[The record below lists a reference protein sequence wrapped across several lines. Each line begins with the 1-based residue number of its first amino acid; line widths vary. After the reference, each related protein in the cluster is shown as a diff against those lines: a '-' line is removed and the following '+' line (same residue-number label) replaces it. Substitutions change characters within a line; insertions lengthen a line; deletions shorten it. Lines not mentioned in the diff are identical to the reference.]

1 MFSLTISV
9 LGDED
14 DGLLYRCAG
23 SKADRMLFR
32 FGGKAFFAVV
42 GVFIKSALTAEQ
54 CVSTKG
60 QKRMKKKILRTA
72 SFALATA
79 LSLSVC
85 VSAFVSDGT
94 NNNVTTSVLP
104 DSADNA
110 VLNWATKVGKS
121 WNDGPSPV
129 AIVGDDI
136 VYTSGDKLMRMNKE
150 TGVVDS
156 VVGQRAGTNS
166 YAIQPVT
173 YADGMIF
180 SAFNGGIQAFDA
192 DTLESLWV
200 YKDSVGGQS
209 VSPIY
214 YNDGCIYTGFC
225 NDGSGKNDQ
234 YVCIDVKDEDPDTTD
249 EEKSPKWTFTN
260 KSGFYWAGAYATD
273 DFVVLGMENAKAN
286 TTDPARI
293 VTLDKNSGSVIDTE
307 YTVGGGVRSTI
318 SYDKDTDAYYFTSNG
333 GYFYKATID
342 DDGKFTKLDSIALGG
357 ASTSTPTVLNGRAYV
372 GVNGSGWGNYKGSAI
387 AVIDLDSFEIAYKA
401 ETKGYPQTS
410 GLGVVNKDG
419 YNYVYFTENAAAGA
433 IRYVK
438 DKKGVTEVLD
448 AQIVNGKKTAPSLFT
463 PTGAQAQ
470 FAIADL
476 VADENGTIYFKND
489 SGYIMAVGSEV
500 EKLVTE
506 NAKTVCK
513 EGEKYPADGIKVYAV
528 LKNGVKKDVTKDVT
542 IDDSKLEKDDD
553 FVTVTYKYGMYRD
566 KTVSG
571 GANKT
576 GVAVKPVETTI
587 DIAVL
592 SAEDYDKVTAVEKT
606 IAGLGEITLDSENDV
621 KAARADYDA
630 LGGLTK
636 YVENYDVLKAA
647 EEKLEKL
654 KAPSSSEVSES
665 EVTSSVSSSEASSET
680 GSSESSVTS
689 SDAAVSSTSSAE
701 TSSVAGSTSSA
712 ADTSSAASS
721 SSKAANNA
729 GAANP
734 NTGATAGVC
743 VAGLALLISG
753 ALTVSRKRK

>member
-1 MFSLTISV
+1 
-9 LGDED
+9 
-14 DGLLYRCAG
+14 
-23 SKADRMLFR
+23 MLSR
-32 FGGKAFFAVV
+32 KDKV
-42 GVFIKSALTAEQ
+42 
-54 CVSTKG
+54 
-60 QKRMKKKILRTA
+60 RMKKKLAGTV
-72 SFALATA
+72 SFALAAA
-79 LSLSVC
+79 LSLGVC

-94 NNNVTTSVLP
+94 NNNVTTSNLP

-110 VLNWATKVGKS
+110 VLNWATRICDPNDPDDLNAWMKS
-121 WNDGPSPV
+121 PSPV
-129 AIVGDDI
+129 TLVGDDI
-136 VYTSGDKLMRMNKE
+136 VFVSGDKLMRMNKE
-150 TGVVDS
+150 TGVIDS
-156 VVGQRAGTNS
+156 VVGQRAGTNG

-180 SAFNGGIQAFDA
+180 SGFDGGVQAFDA

-200 YKDSVGGQS
+200 YKDELGGQG
-209 VSPIY
+209 VCPVY
-214 YNDGCIYTGFC
+214 YNDGCIYTGFWSI
-225 NDGSGKNDQ
+225 NYNETDTAN
-234 YVCIDVKDEDPDTTD
+234 YVCIDVKDEDPTKTD
-249 EEKSPKWTFTN
+249 EAKSAKWTYAN
-260 KSGFYWAGAYATD
+260 EGGFYWTGAYATD
-273 DFVVLGMENAKAN
+273 KFIVVGSDNG
-286 TTDPARI
+286 TDDNSPSKVR
-293 VTLDKNSGSVIDTE
+293 TFDKETGKVIDSKE
-307 YTVGGGVRSTI
+307 AVGDIRSSV
-318 SYDKDTDAYYFTSNG
+318 SYDKDTDAYYFTTKG
-333 GYFYKATID
+333 GYLYKAEINA
-342 DDGKFTKLDSIALGG
+342 DGKFTKLDSIALGG
-357 ASTSTPTVLNGRAYV
+357 ASTSTPTILNGRAYV
-372 GVNGSGWGNYKGSAI
+372 GYGAFGQNSGI

-401 ETKGYPQTS
+401 KTKGYPQTS

-419 YNYVYFTENAAAGA
+419 YNYVYFTENASAGA

-438 DKKGVTEVLD
+438 DKKGVTKVLD
-448 AQIVNGKKTAPSLFT
+448 PQIEGSTEYAPSLFT

-470 FAIADL
+470 CAVADL

-500 EKLVTE
+500 GKLVTE

-513 EGEKYPADGIKVYAV
+513 EGEAYDASDLKVYAV

-630 LGGLTK
+630 LGDLKK

-721 SSKAANNA
+721 SSKAANNESS
-729 GAANP
+729 ANP
-734 NTGATAGVC
+734 KTGTVAGVC
-743 VAGLALLISG
+743 VAGLALLAGG
-753 ALTVSRKRK
+753 ALTVSKKRK

>member
-129 AIVGDDI
+129 AIVGDNI

-180 SAFNGGIQAFDA
+180 SGFDGGVQAFDA
-192 DTLESLWV
+192 KTLESLWV
-200 YKDSVGGQS
+200 YKDSVGGQAI
-209 VSPIY
+209 SPIY
-214 YNDGCIYTGFC
+214 YNDGYIYTGFWS
-225 NDGSGKNDQ
+225 SGWSETDSGNF
-234 YVCIDVKDEDPDTTD
+234 VCIDVKDEDPTKTD
-249 EEKSPKWTFTN
+249 EAKSAKWTYTN
-260 KSGFYWAGAYATD
+260 VGGFYWTGAYATD
-273 DFVVLGMENAKAN
+273 KFIVVGSDNG
-286 TTDPARI
+286 TDDNSPSKVR
-293 VTLDKNSGSVIDTE
+293 TFDKETGKVIDSKE
-307 YTVGGGVRSTI
+307 AVGDIRSSV
-318 SYDKDTDAYYFTSNG
+318 SYDKDTDAYYFTTKG
-333 GYFYKATID
+333 GYLYKAEINA
-342 DDGKFTKLDSIALGG
+342 DGKFTKLDSIALGG

-419 YNYVYFTENAAAGA
+419 YNYVYFTENASAGA

-470 FAIADL
+470 YAIADL

-513 EGEKYPADGIKVYAV
+513 EGEAYDASDLKVYAV
-528 LKNGVKKDVTKDVT
+528 LKNGVKKDVTDYVT
-542 IDDSKLEKDDD
+542 IDDTALTADDD

-566 KTVSG
+566 KTKE
-571 GANKT
+571 GAANTT
-576 GVAVKPVETTI
+576 GVAVSPVETTI
-587 DIAVL
+587 NVTVL
-592 SAEDYDKVTAVEKT
+592 AAEDYDSVKAVEKL
-606 IAGLGEITLDSENDV
+606 ISDLGEITLDSENDI
-621 KAARADYDA
+621 KAARVAYDA
-630 LGGLTK
+630 LGDLKEYVGNVDALT
-636 YVENYDVLKAA
+636 AA
-647 EEKLEKL
+647 EKKLEEL
-654 KAPSSSEVSES
+654 KTPSSSSEA
-665 EVTSSVSSSEASSET
+665 ESSVSSSDV
-680 GSSESSVTS
+680 SSEST
-689 SDAAVSSTSSAE
+689 VSSANSEDTSSA
-701 TSSVAGSTSSA
+701 TSSA
-712 ADTSSAASS
+712 AESVSSADTSKASDS
-721 SSKAANNA
+721 SSKTANNA

-734 NTGATAGVC
+734 NTGATASVC

>member
-1 MFSLTISV
+1 M
-9 LGDED
+9 GDED

-180 SAFNGGIQAFDA
+180 SGFDGGVQAFDA
-192 DTLESLWV
+192 KTLESLWV
-200 YKDSVGGQS
+200 YKDSVGGQAI
-209 VSPIY
+209 SPIY
-214 YNDGCIYTGFC
+214 YNDGYIYTGFWS
-225 NDGSGKNDQ
+225 SGWSETDSGNF
-234 YVCIDVKDEDPDTTD
+234 VCIDVKDEDPTKTD
-249 EEKSPKWTFTN
+249 EAKSAKWTYTN
-260 KSGFYWAGAYATD
+260 VGGFYWTGAYATD
-273 DFVVLGMENAKAN
+273 KFIVVGSDNG
-286 TTDPARI
+286 TDDNSPSKVR
-293 VTLDKNSGSVIDTE
+293 TFDKETGKVIDSKE
-307 YTVGGGVRSTI
+307 AVGDIRSSV
-318 SYDKDTDAYYFTSNG
+318 SYDKDTDAYYFTTKG
-333 GYFYKATID
+333 GYLYKAEINA
-342 DDGKFTKLDSIALGG
+342 DGKFTKLDSIALGG

-419 YNYVYFTENAAAGA
+419 YNYVYFTENASAGA

-470 FAIADL
+470 YAIADL

-513 EGEKYPADGIKVYAV
+513 EGEAYDASDLKVYAV
-528 LKNGVKKDVTKDVT
+528 LKNGVKKDVTDYVT
-542 IDDSKLEKDDD
+542 IDDTALTADDD

-566 KTVSG
+566 KTKE
-571 GANKT
+571 GAANTT
-576 GVAVKPVETTI
+576 GVAVSPVETTI
-587 DIAVL
+587 NVTVL
-592 SAEDYDKVTAVEKT
+592 AAEDYDSVKAVEKL
-606 IAGLGEITLDSENDV
+606 ISDLGEITLDSENDI
-621 KAARADYDA
+621 KAARVAYDA
-630 LGGLTK
+630 LGDLKEYVGNVDALT
-636 YVENYDVLKAA
+636 AA
-647 EEKLEKL
+647 EEKLEEL
-654 KAPSSSEVSES
+654 KTPSSSSEA
-665 EVTSSVSSSEASSET
+665 ESSVSSSDV
-680 GSSESSVTS
+680 SSEST
-689 SDAAVSSTSSAE
+689 VSSANSEDTSSA
-701 TSSVAGSTSSA
+701 TSSA
-712 ADTSSAASS
+712 AESVSSADTSKAADS
-721 SSKAANNA
+721 SSKTANNA

>member
-180 SAFNGGIQAFDA
+180 SGFDGGVQAFDA
-192 DTLESLWV
+192 KTLESLWV
-200 YKDSVGGQS
+200 YKDSVGGQAI
-209 VSPIY
+209 SPIY
-214 YNDGCIYTGFC
+214 YNDGYIYTGFWS
-225 NDGSGKNDQ
+225 SGWSETDSGNF
-234 YVCIDVKDEDPDTTD
+234 VCIDVKDEDPTKTD
-249 EEKSPKWTFTN
+249 EAKSAKWTYTN
-260 KSGFYWAGAYATD
+260 VGGFYWTGAYATD
-273 DFVVLGMENAKAN
+273 KFIVVGSDNG
-286 TTDPARI
+286 TDDNSPSKVR
-293 VTLDKNSGSVIDTE
+293 TFDKETGKVIDSKE
-307 YTVGGGVRSTI
+307 AVGDIRSSV
-318 SYDKDTDAYYFTSNG
+318 SYDKDTDAYYFTTKG
-333 GYFYKATID
+333 GYLYKAEINA
-342 DDGKFTKLDSIALGG
+342 DGKFTKLDSIALGG

-372 GVNGSGWGNYKGSAI
+372 GVNGSGWGDYKGSAI

-410 GLGVVNKDG
+410 GLGVVNENG
-419 YNYVYFTENAAAGA
+419 YNYVYFSENASAGA

-470 FAIADL
+470 YAIADL

-513 EGEKYPADGIKVYAV
+513 EGEAYDASDLKVYAV
-528 LKNGVKKDVTKDVT
+528 LKNGVKKDVTDYVT
-542 IDDSKLEKDDD
+542 IDDTALTADDD

-566 KTVSG
+566 KTNE
-571 GANKT
+571 GAANTT
-576 GVAVKPVETTI
+576 GVAVSPVEATI
-587 DIAVL
+587 DVTVL
-592 SAEDYDKVTAVEKT
+592 AAEDYDSVKAVEKL
-606 IAGLGEITLDSENDV
+606 ISDLGEITLDSENDI
-621 KAARADYDA
+621 KAARVAYDA
-630 LGGLTK
+630 LGDLKEYVGNVDALT
-636 YVENYDVLKAA
+636 AA
-647 EEKLEKL
+647 EKKLEEL
-654 KAPSSSEVSES
+654 KTPSSSSEA
-665 EVTSSVSSSEASSET
+665 ESSVSSSDV
-680 GSSESSVTS
+680 SSEST
-689 SDAAVSSTSSAE
+689 VSSANSEDTSSA
-701 TSSVAGSTSSA
+701 TSSA
-712 ADTSSAASS
+712 AESVSSADTSKAADS
-721 SSKAANNA
+721 SSKTANNA

>member
-180 SAFNGGIQAFDA
+180 SGFDGGVQAFDA
-192 DTLESLWV
+192 KTLESLWV
-200 YKDSVGGQS
+200 YKDSVGGQAI
-209 VSPIY
+209 SPIY
-214 YNDGCIYTGFC
+214 YNDGYIYTGFWS
-225 NDGSGKNDQ
+225 SGWSETDSGNF
-234 YVCIDVKDEDPDTTD
+234 VCIDVKDEDPTKTD
-249 EEKSPKWTFTN
+249 EAKSAKWTYTN
-260 KSGFYWAGAYATD
+260 VGGFYWTGAYATD
-273 DFVVLGMENAKAN
+273 KFIVVGSDNG
-286 TTDPARI
+286 TDDNSPSKVR
-293 VTLDKNSGSVIDTE
+293 TFDKETGKVIDSKE
-307 YTVGGGVRSTI
+307 AVGDIRSSV
-318 SYDKDTDAYYFTSNG
+318 SYDKDTDAYYFTTKG
-333 GYFYKATID
+333 GYLYKAEINA
-342 DDGKFTKLDSIALGG
+342 DGKFTKLDSIALGG

-410 GLGVVNKDG
+410 GLGVVNENG
-419 YNYVYFTENAAAGA
+419 YNYVYFSENASAGA

-470 FAIADL
+470 YAIADL
-476 VADENGTIYFKND
+476 AADENGTIYFKND

-513 EGEKYPADGIKVYAV
+513 EGEAYDASDLKVYAV
-528 LKNGVKKDVTKDVT
+528 LKNGVKKDVTDYVT
-542 IDDSKLEKDDD
+542 IDDTALTADDD

-566 KTVSG
+566 KTNE
-571 GANKT
+571 GAANTT
-576 GVAVKPVETTI
+576 GVAVSPVEATI
-587 DIAVL
+587 DVTVL
-592 SAEDYDKVTAVEKT
+592 AAEDYDSVKAVEKL
-606 IAGLGEITLDSENDV
+606 ISDLGEITLDSENDI
-621 KAARADYDA
+621 KAARVAYDA
-630 LGGLTK
+630 LGDLKEYVGNVDALT
-636 YVENYDVLKAA
+636 AA
-647 EEKLEKL
+647 EKKLEEL
-654 KAPSSSEVSES
+654 KTPSSSSEA
-665 EVTSSVSSSEASSET
+665 ESSVSSSDV
-680 GSSESSVTS
+680 SSEST
-689 SDAAVSSTSSAE
+689 VSSANSEDTSSA
-701 TSSVAGSTSSA
+701 TSSA
-712 ADTSSAASS
+712 AESVSSADTSKAADS
-721 SSKAANNA
+721 SSKTANNA

>member
-1 MFSLTISV
+1 M
-9 LGDED
+9 GDED

-180 SAFNGGIQAFDA
+180 SGFDGGVQAFDA
-192 DTLESLWV
+192 KTLESLWV
-200 YKDSVGGQS
+200 YKDSVGGQAI
-209 VSPIY
+209 SPIY
-214 YNDGCIYTGFC
+214 YNDGYIYTGFWS
-225 NDGSGKNDQ
+225 SGWSETDSGNF
-234 YVCIDVKDEDPDTTD
+234 VCIDVKDEDPTKTD
-249 EEKSPKWTFTN
+249 EAKSAKWTYTN
-260 KSGFYWAGAYATD
+260 VGGFYWTGAYATD
-273 DFVVLGMENAKAN
+273 KFIVVGSDNG
-286 TTDPARI
+286 TDDNSPSKVR
-293 VTLDKNSGSVIDTE
+293 TFDKETGKVIDSKE
-307 YTVGGGVRSTI
+307 AVGDIRSSV
-318 SYDKDTDAYYFTSNG
+318 SYDKDTDAYYFTTKG
-333 GYFYKATID
+333 GYLYKAEINA
-342 DDGKFTKLDSIALGG
+342 DGKFTKLDSIALGG

-419 YNYVYFTENAAAGA
+419 YNYVYFTENASAGA

-463 PTGAQAQ
+463 TTGAQAQ

>member
-129 AIVGDDI
+129 AIVGNDI

-180 SAFNGGIQAFDA
+180 SGFDGGVQAFDA
-192 DTLESLWV
+192 KTLESLWV
-200 YKDSVGGQS
+200 YKDSVGGQAI
-209 VSPIY
+209 SPIY
-214 YNDGCIYTGFC
+214 YNDGYIYTGFWS
-225 NDGSGKNDQ
+225 SGWSETDSGNF
-234 YVCIDVKDEDPDTTD
+234 VCIDVKDEDPTKTD
-249 EEKSPKWTFTN
+249 EAKSAKWTYTN
-260 KSGFYWAGAYATD
+260 VGGFYWTGAYATD
-273 DFVVLGMENAKAN
+273 KFIVVGSDNG
-286 TTDPARI
+286 TDDNSPSKVR
-293 VTLDKNSGSVIDTE
+293 TFDKETGKVIDSKE
-307 YTVGGGVRSTI
+307 AVGDIRSSV
-318 SYDKDTDAYYFTSNG
+318 SYDKDTDAYYFTTKG
-333 GYFYKATID
+333 GYLYKAEINA
-342 DDGKFTKLDSIALGG
+342 DGKFTKLDSIALGG

-372 GVNGSGWGNYKGSAI
+372 GVNGSGWGDYKGSVI

-410 GLGVVNKDG
+410 GLGVVNENG
-419 YNYVYFTENAAAGA
+419 YNYVYFTENASAGA

-470 FAIADL
+470 YAIADL

-513 EGEKYPADGIKVYAV
+513 EGEAYDASDLKVYAV
-528 LKNGVKKDVTKDVT
+528 LKNGVKKDVTDYVT
-542 IDDSKLEKDDD
+542 IDDTALTADDD

-566 KTVSG
+566 KTKE
-571 GANKT
+571 GAANTT
-576 GVAVKPVETTI
+576 GVAVSPVETTI
-587 DIAVL
+587 NVTVL
-592 SAEDYDKVTAVEKT
+592 AAEDYDSVKAVEKL
-606 IAGLGEITLDSENDV
+606 ISDLGEITLDSENDI
-621 KAARADYDA
+621 KAARVAYDA
-630 LGGLTK
+630 LGDLKEYVGNVDALT
-636 YVENYDVLKAA
+636 AA
-647 EEKLEKL
+647 EEKLEEL
-654 KAPSSSEVSES
+654 KTPSSSSEA
-665 EVTSSVSSSEASSET
+665 ESSVSSSDV
-680 GSSESSVTS
+680 SSEST
-689 SDAAVSSTSSAE
+689 VSSANSEDTSSA
-701 TSSVAGSTSSA
+701 TSSA
-712 ADTSSAASS
+712 AESVISADTSKAADS
-721 SSKAANNA
+721 SSKTANNA

>member
-1 MFSLTISV
+1 
-9 LGDED
+9 
-14 DGLLYRCAG
+14 
-23 SKADRMLFR
+23 
-32 FGGKAFFAVV
+32 
-42 GVFIKSALTAEQ
+42 
-54 CVSTKG
+54 
-60 QKRMKKKILRTA
+60 MKKKLAGTV
-72 SFALATA
+72 SLALAAA
-79 LSLSVC
+79 LSLGVC

-110 VLNWATKVGKS
+110 VLNWATRICDPTNPKEWQNS
-121 WNDGPSPV
+121 PSPV
-129 AIVGDDI
+129 TLIGDDI
-136 VYTSGDKLMRMNKE
+136 VFVSGDKLMRMNKE
-150 TGVVDS
+150 TGVIDS

-173 YADGMIF
+173 YVDGMIF
-180 SAFNGGIQAFDA
+180 SGFDGGVQAFDA
-192 DTLESLWV
+192 KTLESLWV
-200 YKDSVGGQS
+200 YKDELGGQGICP
-209 VSPIY
+209 VY
-214 YNDGCIYTGFC
+214 YNDGCIYTGFWSSETGTA
-225 NDGSGKNDQ
+225 N
-234 YVCIDVKDEDPDTTD
+234 YVCIDVKDEDTTKTD
-249 EEKSPKWTFTN
+249 EAKSAKWVYAN
-260 KSGFYWAGAYATD
+260 KGGFYWTGAYSTD
-273 DFVVLGMENAKAN
+273 KFIVVGSDNGTKDNSPSKILTLNKENGEEIDSGEAVG
-286 TTDPARI
+286 DIR
-293 VTLDKNSGSVIDTE
+293 NSV
-307 YTVGGGVRSTI
+307 
-318 SYDKDTDAYYFTSNG
+318 SYDKDTDAYYFTSKG
-333 GYFYKATID
+333 GYFYKAKID
-342 DDGKFTKLDSIALGG
+342 DNGKFTKLESIALSG
-357 ASTSTPTVLNGRAYV
+357 ASTSTPTILNGRAYV
-372 GVNGSGWGNYKGSAI
+372 GFGHYRTGYGI
-387 AVIDLDSFEIAYKA
+387 AVIDLDSFEIAYTAK
-401 ETKGYPQTS
+401 TKGYPQTS

-419 YNYVYFTENAAAGA
+419 YNYVYFTENASAGA

-438 DKKGVTEVLD
+438 DKKGVTEILD

-470 FAIADL
+470 YAVADL
-476 VADENGTIYFKND
+476 VADEDGTIFFKND
-489 SGYIMAVGSEV
+489 SGYIMAIGSEV
-500 EKLVTE
+500 EKLVVE

-513 EGEKYPADGIKVYAV
+513 EGEKYPADGMKVYAV

-553 FVTVTYKYGMYRD
+553 FVTVTYKYGLYRD

-576 GVAVKPVETTI
+576 GVAVDPVETTI

-621 KAARADYDA
+621 KAASADYDA
-630 LGGLTK
+630 LGDLKK

-712 ADTSSAASS
+712 TDTSSAASS

-729 GAANP
+729 SSANP
-734 NTGATAGVC
+734 KTGAVAGVC
-743 VAGLALLISG
+743 VAGLALLAGG
-753 ALTVSRKRK
+753 ALTVSKKRK

>member
-1 MFSLTISV
+1 
-9 LGDED
+9 
-14 DGLLYRCAG
+14 
-23 SKADRMLFR
+23 
-32 FGGKAFFAVV
+32 
-42 GVFIKSALTAEQ
+42 
-54 CVSTKG
+54 
-60 QKRMKKKILRTA
+60 MKKKLAGTV
-72 SFALATA
+72 SLALAAA
-79 LSLSVC
+79 LSLGVC

-110 VLNWATKVGKS
+110 VLNWATRICDPTEWQNS
-121 WNDGPSPV
+121 PSPV
-129 AIVGDDI
+129 TLIGDDI
-136 VYTSGDKLMRMNKE
+136 VFVSGNKLMRMNKE
-150 TGVVDS
+150 TGVIDS

-180 SAFNGGIQAFDA
+180 SGFDGGVQAFDA
-192 DTLESLWV
+192 KTLESLWV
-200 YKDSVGGQS
+200 YKDSAGGQAI
-209 VSPIY
+209 SPIY
-214 YNDGCIYTGFC
+214 YNDGCIYTGFWS
-225 NDGSGKNDQ
+225 SGWSETDPAN
-234 YVCIDVKDEDPDTTD
+234 YVCIDVKDEDPTKTD
-249 EEKSPKWTFTN
+249 EAKAAKWTYTN
-260 KSGFYWAGAYATD
+260 VGGFYWAGAYATD
-273 DFVVLGMENAKAN
+273 KFIVVGSDNG
-286 TTDPARI
+286 TDDNSPSKVR
-293 VTLDKNSGSVIDTE
+293 TFDKETGKVIDSKE
-307 YTVGGGVRSTI
+307 AVGDIRNSV
-318 SYDKDTDAYYFTSNG
+318 SYDKDTDAYYFTSKG
-333 GYFYKATID
+333 GYFYRAKID
-342 DDGKFTKLDSIALGG
+342 DNGKFTKLESIALSG
-357 ASTSTPTVLNGRAYV
+357 ASTSTPTILNGRAYV
-372 GVNGSGWGNYKGSAI
+372 GFGHYRTGYGI
-387 AVIDLDSFEIAYKA
+387 AVIDLDSFEIAYTAK
-401 ETKGYPQTS
+401 TKGYPQTS

-419 YNYVYFTENAAAGA
+419 YNYVYFTENAKNGA
-433 IRYVK
+433 IRFVK
-438 DKKGVTEVLD
+438 DKKGVTKVLD
-448 AQIVNGKKTAPSLFT
+448 PQIEGSTEYAPSLFT
-463 PTGAQAQ
+463 PTGEQAQ
-470 FAIADL
+470 CAVADLIADE
-476 VADENGTIYFKND
+476 DGTIFMKND
-489 SGYIMAVGSEV
+489 SNNIMAIGSEV
-500 EKLVTE
+500 EKLVVE

-513 EGEKYPADGIKVYAV
+513 EGEKYPADGMKVYAV

-553 FVTVTYKYGMYRD
+553 FVTVTYKYGLYRD

-576 GVAVKPVETTI
+576 GVAVDPVETTI

-621 KAARADYDA
+621 KAARAAHDA
-630 LGGLTK
+630 LGDLKK

-729 GAANP
+729 SSANP
-734 NTGATAGVC
+734 KTGAVAGVC
-743 VAGLALLISG
+743 VAGLALLAGG
-753 ALTVSRKRK
+753 ALTVSKKRK

>member
-180 SAFNGGIQAFDA
+180 SGFDGGVQAFDA
-192 DTLESLWV
+192 KTLESLWV
-200 YKDSVGGQS
+200 YKDSVGGQAI
-209 VSPIY
+209 SPIY
-214 YNDGCIYTGFC
+214 YNDGYIYTGFWS
-225 NDGSGKNDQ
+225 SGWSETDSGNF
-234 YVCIDVKDEDPDTTD
+234 VCIDVKDEDPTKTD
-249 EEKSPKWTFTN
+249 EAKSAKWTYTN
-260 KSGFYWAGAYATD
+260 VGGFYWTGAYATD
-273 DFVVLGMENAKAN
+273 KFIVVGSDNG
-286 TTDPARI
+286 TDDNSPSKVR
-293 VTLDKNSGSVIDTE
+293 TFDKETGKVIDSKE
-307 YTVGGGVRSTI
+307 AVGDIRSSV
-318 SYDKDTDAYYFTSNG
+318 SYDKDTDAYYFTTKG
-333 GYFYKATID
+333 GYLYKAEINA
-342 DDGKFTKLDSIALGG
+342 DGKFTKLDSIALGG

-372 GVNGSGWGNYKGSAI
+372 GVNGSGWGDYKGSVI

-410 GLGVVNKDG
+410 GLGVVNENG
-419 YNYVYFTENAAAGA
+419 YNYVYFSENASAGA

-470 FAIADL
+470 YAIADL

-513 EGEKYPADGIKVYAV
+513 EGEAYDASDLKVYAV
-528 LKNGVKKDVTKDVT
+528 LKNGAKKDVTDYVT
-542 IDDSKLEKDDD
+542 IDDTALTADDD

-566 KTVSG
+566 KTKE
-571 GANKT
+571 GAANTT
-576 GVAVKPVETTI
+576 GVAVSPVETTI
-587 DIAVL
+587 DVTVL
-592 SAEDYDKVTAVEKT
+592 AAEDYDSVKAVEKL
-606 IAGLGEITLDSENDV
+606 ISDLGEITLDSENDI
-621 KAARADYDA
+621 KAARAAYDA
-630 LGGLTK
+630 LGDLKEYVGNVDALT
-636 YVENYDVLKAA
+636 AA
-647 EEKLEKL
+647 EKKLEEL
-654 KAPSSSEVSES
+654 KTPSSSSEA
-665 EVTSSVSSSEASSET
+665 ENSVSSSDV
-680 GSSESSVTS
+680 SSEST
-689 SDAAVSSTSSAE
+689 VSSANSEDTSSA
-701 TSSVAGSTSSA
+701 TSSA
-712 ADTSSAASS
+712 AESVSSADTSKAADS
-721 SSKAANNA
+721 SSKTANNA

>member
-1 MFSLTISV
+1 
-9 LGDED
+9 
-14 DGLLYRCAG
+14 
-23 SKADRMLFR
+23 MLSR
-32 FGGKAFFAVV
+32 KDKV
-42 GVFIKSALTAEQ
+42 
-54 CVSTKG
+54 
-60 QKRMKKKILRTA
+60 RMKKKLAGTV
-72 SFALATA
+72 SFALAAA
-79 LSLSVC
+79 LSLGVC

-94 NNNVTTSVLP
+94 NNNVTTSNLP

-150 TGVVDS
+150 TGVIDS

-180 SAFNGGIQAFDA
+180 SGFDGGVQAFDA

-200 YKDSVGGQS
+200 YKDELGGQGICP
-209 VSPIY
+209 VY
-214 YNDGCIYTGFC
+214 YNDGCIYTGFWSSETGTA
-225 NDGSGKNDQ
+225 N
-234 YVCIDVKDEDPDTTD
+234 YVCMDVKDEDTTKTD
-249 EEKSPKWTFTN
+249 ETKSAKWTYTN
-260 KSGFYWAGAYATD
+260 VGGFYGAGAYATD
-273 DFVVLGMENAKAN
+273 KFIVVGSDNGTKDN
-286 TTDPARI
+286 SPSKVRTF
-293 VTLDKNSGSVIDTE
+293 DKETGKVIDSKE
-307 YTVGGGVRSTI
+307 AVGDIRSSV
-318 SYDKDTDAYYFTSNG
+318 SYDKDTDAYYFTTKG
-333 GYFYKATID
+333 GYLYKAEINA
-342 DDGKFTKLDSIALGG
+342 DGKFTKLDSIALGG
-357 ASTSTPTVLNGRAYV
+357 ASTSTPTILNGRAYV
-372 GVNGSGWGNYKGSAI
+372 GYGAFNQNSGI
-387 AVIDLDSFEIAYKA
+387 AVIDLDSFEIAYTAK
-401 ETKGYPQTS
+401 TKGYPQTS

-419 YNYVYFTENAAAGA
+419 YNYVYFSENAENGA
-433 IRYVK
+433 IRFVK
-438 DKKGVTEVLD
+438 DKKGVTKVLD
-448 AQIVNGKKTAPSLFT
+448 PQIEGSTEYAPSLFT

-470 FAIADL
+470 YAVADL

-500 EKLVTE
+500 EKLVVE

-576 GVAVKPVETTI
+576 GVAVDPVETTI

-630 LGGLTK
+630 LGDLKK

-712 ADTSSAASS
+712 AATSSAASS

-729 GAANP
+729 SSANP
-734 NTGATAGVC
+734 KTGTVAGVC
-743 VAGLALLISG
+743 VAGLALLAGG
-753 ALTVSRKRK
+753 ALTVSKKRK

>member
-1 MFSLTISV
+1 
-9 LGDED
+9 
-14 DGLLYRCAG
+14 
-23 SKADRMLFR
+23 
-32 FGGKAFFAVV
+32 
-42 GVFIKSALTAEQ
+42 
-54 CVSTKG
+54 
-60 QKRMKKKILRTA
+60 MKKKILRTA
-72 SFALATA
+72 SIALATA

-85 VSAFVSDGT
+85 ASAFVSDGT

-225 NDGSGKNDQ
+225 NYGSGKDDQ

-249 EEKSPKWTFTN
+249 EEKSPKWIFTN
-260 KSGFYWAGAYATD
+260 KSGFYWAGAYAAD
-273 DFVVLGMENAKAN
+273 DYIVLGMENAKAN
-286 TTDPARI
+286 TTDPARV

-333 GYFYKATID
+333 GYFYRTKID
-342 DDGKFTKLDSIALGG
+342 DKGNFTKLDSIKLDSP
-357 ASTSTPTVLNGRAYV
+357 STSTPTVLNGRAYV
-372 GVNGSGWGNYKGSAI
+372 GFGSFSTGSGI
-387 AVIDLDSFEIAYKA
+387 AVIDLDSFEIAYTA
-401 ETKGYPQTS
+401 ATKGYPQTS
-410 GLGVVNKDG
+410 GLGVVNENG
-419 YNYVYFTENAAAGA
+419 YNYVYFTENASAGA

-448 AQIVNGKKTAPSLFT
+448 PQIVNGKKTAPSLFT
-463 PTGAQAQ
+463 PSGAQAQ
-470 FAIADL
+470 YAIADL

-489 SGYIMAVGSEV
+489 SGYIMAIGSEV

-513 EGEKYPADGIKVYAV
+513 EGEAYDASDLKVYAV
-528 LKNGVKKDVTKDVT
+528 LKNGVKKDVTDYVT
-542 IDDSKLEKDDD
+542 MDDTALTADDD

-566 KTVSG
+566 KTND
-571 GANKT
+571 GAANTT
-576 GVAVKPVETTI
+576 GVAVSPVETTI
-587 DIAVL
+587 DVTVL
-592 SAEDYDKVTAVEKT
+592 AAEDYDSVKAVEKL
-606 IAGLGEITLDSENDV
+606 ISDLGEITLDSENDI
-621 KAARADYDA
+621 KAARVAYDA
-630 LGGLTK
+630 LGDLKEYVGNVDALT
-636 YVENYDVLKAA
+636 AA
-647 EEKLEKL
+647 EEKLEEL
-654 KAPSSSEVSES
+654 KTPSSSSEA
-665 EVTSSVSSSEASSET
+665 ESSVSSSDV
-680 GSSESSVTS
+680 SSEST
-689 SDAAVSSTSSAE
+689 VSSANSEDTSSA
-701 TSSVAGSTSSA
+701 TSSA
-712 ADTSSAASS
+712 AESVSSAD
-721 SSKAANNA
+721 SSKTANNA

-753 ALTVSRKRK
+753 ALTASRKRK

>member
-1 MFSLTISV
+1 
-9 LGDED
+9 
-14 DGLLYRCAG
+14 
-23 SKADRMLFR
+23 
-32 FGGKAFFAVV
+32 
-42 GVFIKSALTAEQ
+42 
-54 CVSTKG
+54 
-60 QKRMKKKILRTA
+60 MKKKLAGTV
-72 SFALATA
+72 SFALAAA
-79 LSLSVC
+79 LSLGVC

-94 NNNVTTSVLP
+94 NNNVTTSNLP

-110 VLNWATKVGKS
+110 VLNWATRICDPTDPKEWQNS
-121 WNDGPSPV
+121 PSPV
-129 AIVGDDI
+129 TLIGDDL
-136 VYTSGDKLMRMNKE
+136 VFVSGDKLMRMNKE
-150 TGVVDS
+150 TGVIDS
-156 VVGQRAGTNS
+156 VVGQRAGKNS

-173 YADGMIF
+173 YVDGMIF
-180 SAFNGGIQAFDA
+180 SGFDGGVQAFDA

-200 YKDSVGGQS
+200 YKDSVGGQAI
-209 VSPIY
+209 SPIY
-214 YNDGCIYTGFC
+214 YNDGCIYTGFWSSETGTA
-225 NDGSGKNDQ
+225 N
-234 YVCIDVKDEDPDTTD
+234 YVCMDVKDEDTTKTD
-249 EEKSPKWTFTN
+249 EAKSAKWVYAN
-260 KSGFYWAGAYATD
+260 KGGFYWTGAYSTD
-273 DFVVLGMENAKAN
+273 KFIVVGSDNGTKDNSHSKILTLNKENGEEI
-286 TTDPARI
+286 D
-293 VTLDKNSGSVIDTE
+293 SGEAVGDIRCSV
-307 YTVGGGVRSTI
+307 
-318 SYDKDTDAYYFTSNG
+318 SYDKDTDAYYFTSKG
-333 GYFYKATID
+333 GYFYRAKID
-342 DDGKFTKLDSIALGG
+342 DNGNFTKLDSIALSG
-357 ASTSTPTVLNGRAYV
+357 ASTSTPTILNGRAYV
-372 GVNGSGWGNYKGSAI
+372 GFGHYRTGYGI
-387 AVIDLDSFEIAYKA
+387 AVIDLDSFEIAYTAK
-401 ETKGYPQTS
+401 TKGYPQTS

-419 YNYVYFTENAAAGA
+419 YNYVYFTENASAGA

-438 DKKGVTEVLD
+438 DKKGVTKVLD
-448 AQIVNGKKTAPSLFT
+448 PQIIGDKEYAPAIFT
-463 PTGAQAQ
+463 PTGAQSQYAV
-470 FAIADL
+470 ADL

-630 LGGLTK
+630 LGDLKK

-689 SDAAVSSTSSAE
+689 SDAAVSSTSSVETSSVAAVSSTSSAE

-729 GAANP
+729 SSANP
-734 NTGATAGVC
+734 KTGTVAGVC
-743 VAGLALLISG
+743 VAGLALLAGG
-753 ALTVSRKRK
+753 ALTVSKKRK

>member
-1 MFSLTISV
+1 MKMTVCFIAVQAVKRIGCFFVSA
-9 LGDED
+9 E
-14 DGLLYRCAG
+14 RH
-23 SKADRMLFR
+23 
-32 FGGKAFFAVV
+32 FFAVV

-129 AIVGDDI
+129 AIVGDNI

-180 SAFNGGIQAFDA
+180 SGFDGGVQAFDA
-192 DTLESLWV
+192 KTLESLWV
-200 YKDSVGGQS
+200 YKDSVGGQAI
-209 VSPIY
+209 SPIY
-214 YNDGCIYTGFC
+214 YNDGYIYTGFWS
-225 NDGSGKNDQ
+225 SGWSETDSGNF
-234 YVCIDVKDEDPDTTD
+234 VCIDVKDEDPTKTD
-249 EEKSPKWTFTN
+249 EAKSAKWTYTN
-260 KSGFYWAGAYATD
+260 VGGFYWTGAYATD
-273 DFVVLGMENAKAN
+273 KFIVVGSDNG
-286 TTDPARI
+286 TDDNSPSKVR
-293 VTLDKNSGSVIDTE
+293 TFDKETGKVIDSKE
-307 YTVGGGVRSTI
+307 AVGDIRSSV
-318 SYDKDTDAYYFTSNG
+318 SYDKDTDAYYFTTKG
-333 GYFYKATID
+333 GYLYKAEINA
-342 DDGKFTKLDSIALGG
+342 DGKFTKLDSIALGG

-419 YNYVYFTENAAAGA
+419 YNYVYFTENASAGA

-470 FAIADL
+470 YAIADL

-513 EGEKYPADGIKVYAV
+513 EGEAYDASDLKVYAV
-528 LKNGVKKDVTKDVT
+528 LKNGVKKDVTDYVT
-542 IDDSKLEKDDD
+542 IDDTALTADDD

-566 KTVSG
+566 KTKE
-571 GANKT
+571 GAANTT
-576 GVAVKPVETTI
+576 GVAVSPVETTI
-587 DIAVL
+587 NVTVL
-592 SAEDYDKVTAVEKT
+592 AAEDYDSVKAVEKL
-606 IAGLGEITLDSENDV
+606 ISDLGEITLDSENDI
-621 KAARADYDA
+621 KAARVAYDA
-630 LGGLTK
+630 LGDLKEYVGNVDALT
-636 YVENYDVLKAA
+636 AA
-647 EEKLEKL
+647 EKKLEEL
-654 KAPSSSEVSES
+654 KTPSSSSEA
-665 EVTSSVSSSEASSET
+665 ESSVSSSDV
-680 GSSESSVTS
+680 SSEST
-689 SDAAVSSTSSAE
+689 VSSANSEDTSSA
-701 TSSVAGSTSSA
+701 TSSA
-712 ADTSSAASS
+712 AESVSSADTSKASDS
-721 SSKAANNA
+721 SSKTANNA

-734 NTGATAGVC
+734 NTGATASVC

>member
-180 SAFNGGIQAFDA
+180 SGFDGGVQAFDA
-192 DTLESLWV
+192 KTLESLWV
-200 YKDSVGGQS
+200 YKDSVGGQAI
-209 VSPIY
+209 SPIY
-214 YNDGCIYTGFC
+214 YNDGYIYTGFWS
-225 NDGSGKNDQ
+225 SGWSETDSGNF
-234 YVCIDVKDEDPDTTD
+234 VCIDVKDEDPTKTD
-249 EEKSPKWTFTN
+249 EAKSAKWTYTN
-260 KSGFYWAGAYATD
+260 VGGFYWTGAYATD
-273 DFVVLGMENAKAN
+273 KFIVVGSDNG
-286 TTDPARI
+286 TDDNSPSKVR
-293 VTLDKNSGSVIDTE
+293 TFDKETGKVIDSKE
-307 YTVGGGVRSTI
+307 AVGDIRSSV
-318 SYDKDTDAYYFTSNG
+318 SYDKDTDAYYFTTKG
-333 GYFYKATID
+333 GYLYKAEINA
-342 DDGKFTKLDSIALGG
+342 DGKFTKLDSIALGG

-419 YNYVYFTENAAAGA
+419 YNYVYFTENASAGA

-470 FAIADL
+470 YAIADL

-513 EGEKYPADGIKVYAV
+513 EGEAYDASDLKVYAV
-528 LKNGVKKDVTKDVT
+528 LKNGVKKDVTDYVT
-542 IDDSKLEKDDD
+542 IDDTALTADDD

-566 KTVSG
+566 KTKE
-571 GANKT
+571 GAANTT
-576 GVAVKPVETTI
+576 GVAVSPVETTI
-587 DIAVL
+587 NVTVL
-592 SAEDYDKVTAVEKT
+592 AAEDYDSVKAVEKL
-606 IAGLGEITLDSENDV
+606 ISDLGEITLDSENDI
-621 KAARADYDA
+621 KAARVAYDA
-630 LGGLTK
+630 LGDLKEYVGNVDALT
-636 YVENYDVLKAA
+636 AA
-647 EEKLEKL
+647 EEKLEEL
-654 KAPSSSEVSES
+654 KTPSSSSEA
-665 EVTSSVSSSEASSET
+665 ESSVSSSDV
-680 GSSESSVTS
+680 SSEST
-689 SDAAVSSTSSAE
+689 VSSANSEDTSSA
-701 TSSVAGSTSSA
+701 TSSA
-712 ADTSSAASS
+712 AESVSSADTSKAADS
-721 SSKAANNA
+721 SSKTANNA

>member
-129 AIVGDDI
+129 AIVGDNI

-180 SAFNGGIQAFDA
+180 SGFDGGVQAFDA
-192 DTLESLWV
+192 KTLESLWV
-200 YKDSVGGQS
+200 YKDSVGGQAI
-209 VSPIY
+209 SPIY
-214 YNDGCIYTGFC
+214 YNDGYIYTGFWS
-225 NDGSGKNDQ
+225 SGWSETDSGNF
-234 YVCIDVKDEDPDTTD
+234 VCIDVKDEDPTKTD
-249 EEKSPKWTFTN
+249 EAKSAKWTYTN
-260 KSGFYWAGAYATD
+260 VGGFYWTGAYATD
-273 DFVVLGMENAKAN
+273 KFIVVGSDNG
-286 TTDPARI
+286 TDDNSPSKVR
-293 VTLDKNSGSVIDTE
+293 TFDKETGKVIDSKE
-307 YTVGGGVRSTI
+307 AVGDIRSSV
-318 SYDKDTDAYYFTSNG
+318 SYDKDTDAYYFTTKG
-333 GYFYKATID
+333 GYLYKAEINA
-342 DDGKFTKLDSIALGG
+342 DGKFTKLDSIALGG

-372 GVNGSGWGNYKGSAI
+372 GVNGSGWGDYKGSVI

-410 GLGVVNKDG
+410 GLGVVNENG
-419 YNYVYFTENAAAGA
+419 YNYVYFSENASAGA

-470 FAIADL
+470 YAIADL

-513 EGEKYPADGIKVYAV
+513 EGEAYDASDLKVYAV
-528 LKNGVKKDVTKDVT
+528 LKNGVKKDVTDYVT
-542 IDDSKLEKDDD
+542 IDDTALTADDD

-566 KTVSG
+566 KTKE
-571 GANKT
+571 GAANTT
-576 GVAVKPVETTI
+576 GVAVSPVETTI
-587 DIAVL
+587 DVTVL
-592 SAEDYDKVTAVEKT
+592 AAEDYDSVKAVEKL
-606 IAGLGEITLDSENDV
+606 ISDLGEITLDSENDI
-621 KAARADYDA
+621 KAARVAYDA
-630 LGGLTK
+630 LGDLKEYVGNVDALT
-636 YVENYDVLKAA
+636 AA
-647 EEKLEKL
+647 EEKLEEL
-654 KAPSSSEVSES
+654 KTPSSSSEA
-665 EVTSSVSSSEASSET
+665 ESSVSSSDV
-680 GSSESSVTS
+680 SSEST
-689 SDAAVSSTSSAE
+689 VSSANSEDTSSA
-701 TSSVAGSTSSA
+701 TSSA
-712 ADTSSAASS
+712 AESVISADTSKAADS
-721 SSKAANNA
+721 SSKTANNA

>member
-1 MFSLTISV
+1 
-9 LGDED
+9 
-14 DGLLYRCAG
+14 
-23 SKADRMLFR
+23 MLSR
-32 FGGKAFFAVV
+32 KDKV
-42 GVFIKSALTAEQ
+42 
-54 CVSTKG
+54 
-60 QKRMKKKILRTA
+60 RMKKKLAGTV
-72 SFALATA
+72 SFALAAA
-79 LSLSVC
+79 LSLGVC

-94 NNNVTTSVLP
+94 NNNVTTSNLP

-110 VLNWATKVGKS
+110 VLNWATRICDP
-121 WNDGPSPV
+121 NDPDDLNAWMKLPSPV
-129 AIVGDDI
+129 TLVGDDI
-136 VYTSGDKLMRMNKE
+136 VFVSGDKLMRMNKE
-150 TGVVDS
+150 TGVIDS

-173 YADGMIF
+173 YADGVIF
-180 SAFNGGIQAFDA
+180 SGFDGGVQAFDA
-192 DTLESLWV
+192 KTLESLWV
-200 YKDSVGGQS
+200 YKDELGGQG
-209 VSPIY
+209 VCPVY
-214 YNDGCIYTGFC
+214 YNDGCIYTGFWSSETGTA
-225 NDGSGKNDQ
+225 N
-234 YVCIDVKDEDPDTTD
+234 YVCMDVKDEDTTKTD
-249 EEKSPKWTFTN
+249 ETKSAKWTYTN
-260 KSGFYWAGAYATD
+260 VGGFYGAGAYATD
-273 DFVVLGMENAKAN
+273 DFVVVGSDNG
-286 TTDPARI
+286 TDDNSPSKVR
-293 VTLDKNSGSVIDTE
+293 TFDKETGKVIDSKE
-307 YTVGGGVRSTI
+307 AVGDIRSSV
-318 SYDKDTDAYYFTSNG
+318 SYDKDTDAYYFTTKG
-333 GYFYKATID
+333 GYLYKAEINA
-342 DDGKFTKLDSIALGG
+342 DGNFTKLDSIALGG

-419 YNYVYFTENAAAGA
+419 YNYVYFTENASAGA

-463 PTGAQAQ
+463 TTGAQAQ
-470 FAIADL
+470 YAVADL

-576 GVAVKPVETTI
+576 GVAVDPVETTI

-630 LGGLTK
+630 LGDLKK

-689 SDAAVSSTSSAE
+689 SGAAVSSTSSVETSSVAAVSSTSSAE

-712 ADTSSAASS
+712 ADASSAASS

-729 GAANP
+729 SSANP
-734 NTGATAGVC
+734 KTGTVAGVC
-743 VAGLALLISG
+743 VAGLALLAGG
-753 ALTVSRKRK
+753 ALTVSKKRK

>member
-1 MFSLTISV
+1 MTAYKAAKCFSAKT
-9 LGDED
+9 
-14 DGLLYRCAG
+14 
-23 SKADRMLFR
+23 
-32 FGGKAFFAVV
+32 GKHFFAVS
-42 GVFIKSALTAEQ
+42 GVHKTSTRSAADVLSRKDK
-54 CVSTKG
+54 V
-60 QKRMKKKILRTA
+60 RMKKKLAGTV
-72 SFALATA
+72 SFALAAA
-79 LSLSVC
+79 LSLGVC

-94 NNNVTTSVLP
+94 NNNVTTSNLP

-110 VLNWATKVGKS
+110 VLNWATKVGTTYM
-121 WNDGPSPV
+121 DGPSPV
-129 AIVGDDI
+129 ALVGDNI
-136 VYTSGDKLMRMNKE
+136 VFNSGDKLMRMNKE
-150 TGVVDS
+150 TGKIDS
-156 VVGQRAGTNS
+156 VYGKRAGDNGFS
-166 YAIQPVT
+166 AVQPVT

-180 SAFNGGIQAFDA
+180 SAFNGGVQAFDA

-200 YKDSVGGQS
+200 YKDELGGQGICP
-209 VSPIY
+209 VY
-214 YNDGCIYTGFC
+214 YNDGCIYTGFWSSETGTA
-225 NDGSGKNDQ
+225 N
-234 YVCIDVKDEDPDTTD
+234 YVCMDVKDEDTTKTD
-249 EEKSPKWTFTN
+249 ETKSAKWTYTN
-260 KSGFYWAGAYATD
+260 VGGFYGAGAYATD
-273 DFVVLGMENAKAN
+273 KFIVVGSDNGTKDN
-286 TTDPARI
+286 SPSKVRTF
-293 VTLDKNSGSVIDTE
+293 DKETGKVIDSKE
-307 YTVGGGVRSTI
+307 AVGDIRSSV
-318 SYDKDTDAYYFTSNG
+318 SYDKDTDAYYFTTKG
-333 GYFYKATID
+333 GYLYKAEINA
-342 DDGKFTKLDSIALGG
+342 DGKFTKLDSIALGG

-372 GVNGSGWGNYKGSAI
+372 GVNGSGWGDYKGSAI

-419 YNYVYFTENAAAGA
+419 YNYVYFTENASAGA

-448 AQIVNGKKTAPSLFT
+448 AQIVNGKKIAPSLFT

-470 FAIADL
+470 YAVADL

-528 LKNGVKKDVTKDVT
+528 LKNGVKKDVTDYVT
-542 IDDSKLEKDDD
+542 IDDTALTADDD

-576 GVAVKPVETTI
+576 GVAVDPVETTI

-630 LGGLTK
+630 LGDLKK

-712 ADTSSAASS
+712 AATSSVESS

-729 GAANP
+729 SSANP
-734 NTGATAGVC
+734 KTGTVAGVC
-743 VAGLALLISG
+743 VAGLALLAGG
-753 ALTVSRKRK
+753 ALTVSKKRK

>member
-180 SAFNGGIQAFDA
+180 SGFDGGVQAFDA
-192 DTLESLWV
+192 KTLESLWV
-200 YKDSVGGQS
+200 YKDSVGGQAI
-209 VSPIY
+209 SPIY
-214 YNDGCIYTGFC
+214 YNDGYIYTGFWS
-225 NDGSGKNDQ
+225 SGWSETDSGNF
-234 YVCIDVKDEDPDTTD
+234 VCIDVKDEDPTKTD
-249 EEKSPKWTFTN
+249 EAKSAKWTYTN
-260 KSGFYWAGAYATD
+260 VGGFYWTGAYATD
-273 DFVVLGMENAKAN
+273 KFIVVGSDNG
-286 TTDPARI
+286 TDDNSPSKVR
-293 VTLDKNSGSVIDTE
+293 TFDKETGKVIDSKE
-307 YTVGGGVRSTI
+307 AVGDIRSSV
-318 SYDKDTDAYYFTSNG
+318 SYDKDTDAYYFTTKG
-333 GYFYKATID
+333 GYLYKAEINA
-342 DDGKFTKLDSIALGG
+342 DGKFTKLDSIALGG

-419 YNYVYFTENAAAGA
+419 YNYVYFSENAAAGA

-470 FAIADL
+470 YAIADL

-513 EGEKYPADGIKVYAV
+513 EGEAYDASDLKVYAV
-528 LKNGVKKDVTKDVT
+528 LKNGVKKDVTDYVT
-542 IDDSKLEKDDD
+542 IDDTALTADDD

-566 KTVSG
+566 KTNE
-571 GANKT
+571 GAANTT
-576 GVAVKPVETTI
+576 GVAVSPVETTI
-587 DIAVL
+587 NVTVL
-592 SAEDYDKVTAVEKT
+592 AAEDYDSVKAVEKL
-606 IAGLGEITLDSENDV
+606 ISDLGEITLDSENDI
-621 KAARADYDA
+621 KAARVAYDA
-630 LGGLTK
+630 LGDLKEYVGNVDALT
-636 YVENYDVLKAA
+636 AA
-647 EEKLEKL
+647 EEKLEEL
-654 KAPSSSEVSES
+654 KTPSSSSEA
-665 EVTSSVSSSEASSET
+665 ESSVSSSDV
-680 GSSESSVTS
+680 SSEST
-689 SDAAVSSTSSAE
+689 VSSANSE
-701 TSSVAGSTSSA
+701 
-712 ADTSSAASS
+712 DTSSATSSATESVSSADTSKAADS
-721 SSKAANNA
+721 SSKTANNA

>member
-180 SAFNGGIQAFDA
+180 SGFDGGVQAFDA
-192 DTLESLWV
+192 KTLESLWV
-200 YKDSVGGQS
+200 YKDSVGGQAI
-209 VSPIY
+209 SPIY
-214 YNDGCIYTGFC
+214 YNDGYIYTGFWS
-225 NDGSGKNDQ
+225 SGWSETDSGNF
-234 YVCIDVKDEDPDTTD
+234 VCIDVKDEDPTKTD
-249 EEKSPKWTFTN
+249 EAKSAKWTYTN
-260 KSGFYWAGAYATD
+260 VGGFYWTGAYATD
-273 DFVVLGMENAKAN
+273 KFIVVGSDNG
-286 TTDPARI
+286 TDDNSPSKVR
-293 VTLDKNSGSVIDTE
+293 TFDKETGKVIDSKE
-307 YTVGGGVRSTI
+307 AVGDIRSSV
-318 SYDKDTDAYYFTSNG
+318 SYDKDTDAYYFTTKG
-333 GYFYKATID
+333 GYLYKAEINA
-342 DDGKFTKLDSIALGG
+342 DGKFTKLDSIALGG

-419 YNYVYFTENAAAGA
+419 YNYVYFTENASAGA

-470 FAIADL
+470 YAIADL

-513 EGEKYPADGIKVYAV
+513 EGEAYDASDLKVYAV
-528 LKNGVKKDVTKDVT
+528 LKNGVKKDVTDYVT
-542 IDDSKLEKDDD
+542 IDDTALTADDD

-566 KTVSG
+566 KTKE
-571 GANKT
+571 GAANTT
-576 GVAVKPVETTI
+576 GVAVSPVETTI
-587 DIAVL
+587 NVTVL
-592 SAEDYDKVTAVEKT
+592 AAEDYDSVKAVEKL
-606 IAGLGEITLDSENDV
+606 ISDLGEITLDSENDI
-621 KAARADYDA
+621 KAARVAYDA
-630 LGGLTK
+630 LGDLKEYVGNVDALT
-636 YVENYDVLKAA
+636 AA
-647 EEKLEKL
+647 EEKLEEL
-654 KAPSSSEVSES
+654 TTPSSSSEA
-665 EVTSSVSSSEASSET
+665 ESSVSSSDV
-680 GSSESSVTS
+680 SSEST
-689 SDAAVSSTSSAE
+689 VSSANSEDTSSA
-701 TSSVAGSTSSA
+701 TSSA
-712 ADTSSAASS
+712 AESVSSADTSKAADS
-721 SSKAANNA
+721 SSKTANNA

>member
-1 MFSLTISV
+1 
-9 LGDED
+9 
-14 DGLLYRCAG
+14 
-23 SKADRMLFR
+23 
-32 FGGKAFFAVV
+32 
-42 GVFIKSALTAEQ
+42 
-54 CVSTKG
+54 
-60 QKRMKKKILRTA
+60 MKKKILRTA

-225 NDGSGKNDQ
+225 NYGSGKNDQ
-234 YVCIDVKDEDPDTTD
+234 YVCIDVKDEDPNTTD
-249 EEKSPKWTFTN
+249 EEKSPKWIFTN

-342 DDGKFTKLDSIALGG
+342 DEGNFTKLDSIALGG

-372 GVNGSGWGNYKGSAI
+372 GVNGSGWGDYKGSVI

-410 GLGVVNKDG
+410 GLGVVNENG
-419 YNYVYFTENAAAGA
+419 YNYVYFTENASAGA

-470 FAIADL
+470 YAIADL

-513 EGEKYPADGIKVYAV
+513 EGEA
-528 LKNGVKKDVTKDVT
+528 
-542 IDDSKLEKDDD
+542 
-553 FVTVTYKYGMYRD
+553 
-566 KTVSG
+566 
-571 GANKT
+571 
-576 GVAVKPVETTI
+576 
-587 DIAVL
+587 
-592 SAEDYDKVTAVEKT
+592 
-606 IAGLGEITLDSENDV
+606 
-621 KAARADYDA
+621 YDA
-630 LGGLTK
+630 LGDLKEYVGNVDALT
-636 YVENYDVLKAA
+636 AA
-647 EEKLEKL
+647 EEKLEEL
-654 KAPSSSEVSES
+654 KTPSSSSEA
-665 EVTSSVSSSEASSET
+665 ESSVSSSDV
-680 GSSESSVTS
+680 SSEST
-689 SDAAVSSTSSAE
+689 VSSANSEDTSSA
-701 TSSVAGSTSSA
+701 TSSA
-712 ADTSSAASS
+712 AESVSSADTSKAADS
-721 SSKAANNA
+721 SSKTANNA

>member
-1 MFSLTISV
+1 
-9 LGDED
+9 
-14 DGLLYRCAG
+14 
-23 SKADRMLFR
+23 
-32 FGGKAFFAVV
+32 
-42 GVFIKSALTAEQ
+42 
-54 CVSTKG
+54 
-60 QKRMKKKILRTA
+60 MKKKILRTA
-72 SFALATA
+72 SIALATA

-85 VSAFVSDGT
+85 ASAFVSDGT
-94 NNNVTTSVLP
+94 NNNVTTSILP

-129 AIVGDDI
+129 AIVGDYI

-173 YADGMIF
+173 YANGMIF

-225 NDGSGKNDQ
+225 NYGSGKDDQ

-249 EEKSPKWTFTN
+249 EEKSPKWIFTN
-260 KSGFYWAGAYATD
+260 TSGFYWAGAYAAD
-273 DFVVLGMENAKAN
+273 DYIVLGMENAKAN
-286 TTDPARI
+286 TTDPARV

-342 DDGKFTKLDSIALGG
+342 DEGNFTKLDSIALG
-357 ASTSTPTVLNGRAYV
+357 APSTSTPTVLNGRAYV
-372 GVNGSGWGNYKGSAI
+372 GFGSFSTGSGI
-387 AVIDLDSFEIAYKA
+387 AVIDLDSFEIAYTA
-401 ETKGYPQTS
+401 TTKGYPQTT
-410 GLGVVNKDG
+410 GLGAVNENG
-419 YNYVYFTENAAAGA
+419 YNYVYFTENAMAGA

-448 AQIVNGKKTAPSLFT
+448 AQIVDGKKTAPSLFT
-463 PTGAQAQ
+463 PSGAQAEY
-470 FAIADL
+470 AIADL
-476 VADENGTIYFKND
+476 VADENGTIFFKND

-513 EGEKYPADGIKVYAV
+513 EGEAYDASDLKVYAV
-528 LKNGVKKDVTKDVT
+528 LKNGVKKDVTDYVT
-542 IDDSKLEKDDD
+542 MDDTALTADDD

-566 KTVSG
+566 KTND
-571 GANKT
+571 GAANTT
-576 GVAVKPVETTI
+576 GVAVSPVETTI
-587 DIAVL
+587 DVTVL
-592 SAEDYDKVTAVEKT
+592 ATEDYDSVKAVEKL
-606 IAGLGEITLDSENDV
+606 ISDLGEITLDSENDI
-621 KAARADYDA
+621 KAARAAYDA
-630 LGGLTK
+630 LGDLKEYVGNVDALT
-636 YVENYDVLKAA
+636 AA
-647 EEKLEKL
+647 EEKLEEL
-654 KAPSSSEVSES
+654 KTPSSSSEA
-665 EVTSSVSSSEASSET
+665 ESSVSSSDV
-680 GSSESSVTS
+680 SSEST
-689 SDAAVSSTSSAE
+689 VSSANSEDTSSA
-701 TSSVAGSTSSA
+701 TSSA
-712 ADTSSAASS
+712 AESVSSAD
-721 SSKAANNA
+721 SSKTANNA

-753 ALTVSRKRK
+753 ALTASRKRK

>member
-1 MFSLTISV
+1 M
-9 LGDED
+9 GDED

-180 SAFNGGIQAFDA
+180 SGFDGGVQAFDA
-192 DTLESLWV
+192 KTLESLWV
-200 YKDSVGGQS
+200 YKDSVGGQAI
-209 VSPIY
+209 SPIY
-214 YNDGCIYTGFC
+214 YNDGYIYTGFWS
-225 NDGSGKNDQ
+225 SGWSETDSGNF
-234 YVCIDVKDEDPDTTD
+234 VCIDVKDEDPTKTD
-249 EEKSPKWTFTN
+249 EAKSAKWTYTN
-260 KSGFYWAGAYATD
+260 VGGFYWTGAYATD
-273 DFVVLGMENAKAN
+273 KFIVVGSDNG
-286 TTDPARI
+286 TDDNSPSKVR
-293 VTLDKNSGSVIDTE
+293 TFDKETGKVIDSKE
-307 YTVGGGVRSTI
+307 AVGDIRSSV
-318 SYDKDTDAYYFTSNG
+318 SYDKDTDAYYFTTKG
-333 GYFYKATID
+333 GYLYKAEINA
-342 DDGKFTKLDSIALGG
+342 DGKFTKLDSIALGG

-410 GLGVVNKDG
+410 GLGVVNENG
-419 YNYVYFTENAAAGA
+419 YNYVYFSENASAGA

-470 FAIADL
+470 YAIADL

-513 EGEKYPADGIKVYAV
+513 EGEAYDASDLKVYAV
-528 LKNGVKKDVTKDVT
+528 LKNGVKKDVTDYVT
-542 IDDSKLEKDDD
+542 IDDTALTADDD

-566 KTVSG
+566 KTNE
-571 GANKT
+571 GAANTT
-576 GVAVKPVETTI
+576 GVAVSPVEATI
-587 DIAVL
+587 DVTVL
-592 SAEDYDKVTAVEKT
+592 AAEDYDSVKAVEKL
-606 IAGLGEITLDSENDV
+606 ISDLGEITLDSENDI
-621 KAARADYDA
+621 KAARVAYDA
-630 LGGLTK
+630 LGDLKEYVGNVDALT
-636 YVENYDVLKAA
+636 AA
-647 EEKLEKL
+647 EKKLEEL
-654 KAPSSSEVSES
+654 KTPSSSSEA
-665 EVTSSVSSSEASSET
+665 ESSVSSSDV
-680 GSSESSVTS
+680 SSEST
-689 SDAAVSSTSSAE
+689 VSSANSEDTSSA
-701 TSSVAGSTSSA
+701 TSSA
-712 ADTSSAASS
+712 AESVSSADTSKAADS
-721 SSKAANNA
+721 SSKTANNA

>member
-1 MFSLTISV
+1 MTAYKAAECFSAKT
-9 LGDED
+9 
-14 DGLLYRCAG
+14 
-23 SKADRMLFR
+23 
-32 FGGKAFFAVV
+32 GKHFFAVQ
-42 GVFIKSALTAEQ
+42 GVHKTSTRSAADVLSRKDK
-54 CVSTKG
+54 V
-60 QKRMKKKILRTA
+60 RMKKKLAGTV
-72 SFALATA
+72 SFALAAA
-79 LSLSVC
+79 LSLGVC

-110 VLNWATKVGKS
+110 VLNWATRICDPTDPKEWQNS
-121 WNDGPSPV
+121 PSPV
-129 AIVGDDI
+129 TLIGDDL
-136 VYTSGDKLMRMNKE
+136 VFVSGDKLMRMNKE
-150 TGVVDS
+150 TGVIDS
-156 VVGQRAGTNS
+156 VVGQRAGKNS

-173 YADGMIF
+173 YVDGMIF
-180 SAFNGGIQAFDA
+180 SGFDGGVQAFDA

-200 YKDSVGGQS
+200 YKDSVGGQAI
-209 VSPIY
+209 SPIY
-214 YNDGCIYTGFC
+214 YNDGCIYTGFWSSETGTA
-225 NDGSGKNDQ
+225 N
-234 YVCIDVKDEDPDTTD
+234 YVCMDVKDEDTTKTD
-249 EEKSPKWTFTN
+249 EAKSAKWVYAN
-260 KSGFYWAGAYATD
+260 KGGFYWTGAYSTD
-273 DFVVLGMENAKAN
+273 KFIVVGSDNGTKDNSHSKILTLNKENGEEI
-286 TTDPARI
+286 D
-293 VTLDKNSGSVIDTE
+293 SGEAVGDIRCSV
-307 YTVGGGVRSTI
+307 
-318 SYDKDTDAYYFTSNG
+318 SYDKDTDAYYFTSKG
-333 GYFYKATID
+333 GYFYRAKID
-342 DDGKFTKLDSIALGG
+342 DNGNFTKLDSIALSG
-357 ASTSTPTVLNGRAYV
+357 ASTSTPTILNGRAYV
-372 GVNGSGWGNYKGSAI
+372 GFGHYRTGYGI
-387 AVIDLDSFEIAYKA
+387 AVIDLDSFEIAYTAK
-401 ETKGYPQTS
+401 TKGYPQTS

-419 YNYVYFTENAAAGA
+419 YNYVYFTENASAGA

-463 PTGAQAQ
+463 TTGAQAQ

-500 EKLVTE
+500 GKLVTE

-513 EGEKYPADGIKVYAV
+513 EGEAYDASDLKVYAV

-576 GVAVKPVETTI
+576 GVAVDPVETTI

-630 LGGLTK
+630 LGDLKK

-729 GAANP
+729 SSANP
-734 NTGATAGVC
+734 KTGTVAGVC
-743 VAGLALLISG
+743 VAGLALLAGG
-753 ALTVSRKRK
+753 ALTVSKKRK